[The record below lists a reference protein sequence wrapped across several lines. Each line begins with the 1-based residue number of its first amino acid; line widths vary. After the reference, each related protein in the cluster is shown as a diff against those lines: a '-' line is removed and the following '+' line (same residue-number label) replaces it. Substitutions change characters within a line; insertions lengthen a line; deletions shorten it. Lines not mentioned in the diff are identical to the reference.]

1 VIFLDLD
8 ALLQIA
14 KRTLGND
21 PDVRDHGLPPGE
33 DREVVEQ
40 PTGAHERVRP
50 KRLNRGARI

>member
-50 KRLNRGARI
+50 AP